1 MRAVE
6 YRRYA
11 LECFHLARAMDGLS
25 CKGLLLDMAQ
35 NWLALAEQAEKNAKV
50 ELAYEPHIPRRSI
63 VPPTDGPGTGER
75 PD

>member
-11 LECFHLARAMDGLS
+11 LECFRLARAMDGLS

-35 NWLALAEQAEKNAKV
+35 NWLALAEQAEKNVKL
-50 ELAYEPHIPRRSI
+50 ELVYEPQLPPRSI
-63 VPPTDGPGTGER
+63 VAQADGPGTD
-75 PD
+75 P